1 MAIRANLATVAMATA
16 AMLTA
21 GAMPALS
28 KDYTMT
34 ASADFSG
41 PFADVMPNAMSGIE
55 TVAAWWNKDVGA
67 KLGVKVNIK
76 IYDMRYDPAVIAR
89 TWPTILSRD
98 RPIMHLGFGSPDL
111 TTLMTRLPNDKVP
124 MLIGTA
130 MVGMVWK
137 PMGWH
142 FSIRPTYSHEFAG
155 LLDKLQKQKGGKLR
169 IGAVST
175 QTAAGFVDQVKGVEK
190 LAATYPD
197 RFEVVDT
204 QWVATSPVSM
214 TSSIRAM
221 LEKKP
226 DVILVGGTTAQ
237 VTATAV
243 ALEELNVKVPII
255 TSTHNGLTEVAKGFD
270 LKKMSGA
277 YSAFSFSPDNQ
288 AKLPLR
294 DVYEANKVGNG
305 QWGII
310 TAQSAAQALLALRVL
325 EKAVAKVGKDEVTGQ
340 AMYDALLAN
349 RFTEQELLGALPDL
363 AYDNTAPFPI
373 GAIKV
378 KAQVVIDGKIQPLG
392 DEWLPVPAFE
402 KW

>member
-1 MAIRANLATVAMATA
+1 MTFRATFTAA
-16 AMLTA
+16 AMLA
-21 GAMPALS
+21 AVSMPAWS
-28 KDYTMT
+28 ADYTMT

-55 TVAAWWNKDVGA
+55 TVAAWWNKDAGA
-67 KLGVKVNIK
+67 KLDVKVNIK
-76 IYDMRYDPAVIAR
+76 IYDMRYDAAVIAR

-98 RPIMHLGFGSPDL
+98 QPIMHLGFGSPDL
-111 TTLMTRLPNDKVP
+111 TTLMTRLPQDKVP

-155 LLDKLQKQKGGKLR
+155 LLDKLQKQRGGKLR

-214 TSSIRAM
+214 TSAIRAM

-237 VTATAV
+237 VTATAS
-243 ALEELNVKVPII
+243 ALEELNVKLPIV
-255 TSTHNGLTEVAKGFD
+255 TSTHNGLSEVAKGFD
-270 LKKMSGA
+270 MKKMNGA
-277 YSAFSFSPDNQ
+277 YSAFSFAPDNQ

-294 DVYEANKVGNG
+294 DIYEANKVGNG

-325 EKAVAKVGKDEVTGQ
+325 EKAVAKVGKDKVTGQ

-349 RFTEQELLGALPDL
+349 RFTEQELLGVLPDL
-363 AYDNTAPFPI
+363 GFDNTAPFPV

-378 KAQVVIDGKIQPLG
+378 KAQVVMDGKIQPLG
-392 DEWLPVPAFE
+392 DEWLPVPPFE

>member
-1 MAIRANLATVAMATA
+1 MTLKTTLAAAALLVAAST
-16 AMLTA
+16 
-21 GAMPALS
+21 PAWS
-28 KDYTMT
+28 TDYTMT

-55 TVAAWWNKDVGA
+55 TITAWWNKDVGS

-76 IYDMRYDPAVIAR
+76 IYDMRYDAAVIAR
-89 TWPTILSRD
+89 TWPSILSRD
-98 RPIMHLGFGSPDL
+98 QPIMHLGFGSPDL
-111 TTLMTRLPNDKVP
+111 TTLMTRLPKDKVP

-130 MVGMVWK
+130 MVSMVWK
-137 PMGWH
+137 PLGWH
-142 FSIRPTYSHEFAG
+142 FSIRPTYSQEFAG
-155 LLDKLQKQKGGKLR
+155 LLDQLQKKKGSKLR

-214 TSSIRAM
+214 TGNVRAM

-237 VTATAV
+237 VTATAA

-255 TSTHNGLTEVAKGFD
+255 TSTHNGLSEVAKGFD
-270 LKKMSGA
+270 LKKMNGA
-277 YSAFSFSPDNQ
+277 YSAFSFAPDNQ

-294 DVYEANKVGNG
+294 DIYEANKTGNG

-310 TAQSAAQALLALRVL
+310 TTQSAAQALLALRVL
-325 EKAVAKVGKDEVTGQ
+325 ERAVAKVGKDNVTGQ

-349 RFTEQELLGALPDL
+349 RFSEDELLGVLPELKFD
-363 AYDNTAPFPI
+363 DSAPFPV
-373 GAIKV
+373 GLVKV
-378 KAQVVIDGKIQPLG
+378 KAQVVEDGKIKPLG
-392 DEWLPVPAFE
+392 DAWLPVPNIE

>member
-1 MAIRANLATVAMATA
+1 MTFRTTLAAA
-16 AMLTA
+16 AMLA
-21 GAMPALS
+21 AVALPAWAAEYNMS
-28 KDYTMT
+28 

-41 PFADVMPNAMSGIE
+41 PFADVMPNAMSGVE
-55 TVAAWWNKDVGA
+55 TIAAWWNKDVGS
-67 KLGVKVNIK
+67 KLDVKVNIK
-76 IYDMRYDPAVIAR
+76 IYDMRYDAAVIAR

-98 RPIMHLGFGSPDL
+98 QPIMHLGFGSPDL

-124 MLIGTA
+124 MIIGTA
-130 MVGMVWK
+130 MVSMVWK
-137 PMGWH
+137 PEGWH
-142 FSIRPTYSHEFAG
+142 FSIRPTYSQEFAG
-155 LLDKLQKQKGGKLR
+155 LLDYLQKKKGSKLL

-204 QWVATSPVSM
+204 EWVATSPVSM
-214 TSSIRAM
+214 TSNIRTM

-237 VTATAV
+237 VTATAA

-255 TSTHNGLTEVAKGFD
+255 TSTHNGLSEVAKGFD
-270 LKKMSGA
+270 LKKMNGS
-277 YSAFSFSPDNQ
+277 YSAFSFAPDNQ
-288 AKLPLR
+288 PNLPLR
-294 DVYEANKVGNG
+294 DIYEANKVGNG

-310 TAQSAAQALLALRVL
+310 TTQSAAQTLLALRVL
-325 EKAVAKVGKDEVTGQ
+325 EKAVAKVGKDHVTGQ

-349 RFTEQELLGALPDL
+349 NFSEQELLGVLPSLKFDK
-363 AYDNTAPFPI
+363 TAPFPI
-373 GAIKV
+373 GAIQV
-378 KAQVVIDGKIQPLG
+378 KAQVVMDGKIQPLNN
-392 DEWLPVPAFE
+392 EWLPVPAFE